1 MAPLDKPVLFGF
13 DSGHEHPN
21 YSLYLGREVTLDVT
35 PDGGLLKFM

>member
-13 DSGHEHPN
+13 DCGHEHPN

-35 PDGGLLKFM
+35 DDGGYLKFV